1 MIITTK
7 GKRKEESVDFQS
19 YYSDIDLKIF
29 SDDEDLVL
37 KINNNNIY
45 KINMKELHKIIHILE
60 ED

>member
-1 MIITTK
+1 MIINIK
-7 GKRKEESVDFQS
+7 AKQKEETADFQS

-60 ED
+60 D